1 LDAWSLCFLKSQVLR
16 NTPLALQAFETYSK
30 KTDSD
35 NDIGQ
40 VFLEGMWRKTFCV
53 LVFGERHSR
62 EGRLFVEL
70 VSTYLTAWEASHVF
84 APKAI

>member
-40 VFLEGMWRKTFCV
+40 VF
-53 LVFGERHSR
+53 FG
-62 EGRLFVEL
+62 GDVEKDIL
-70 VSTYLTAWEASHVF
+70 CFGIRRATQS
-84 APKAI
+84 